1 VSHCQG
7 TSQTQAAQQQNLTV
21 QSAPPAPSPSPST
34 DQTTPGPPPQG
45 SASVTQIQVGCVHDC
60 SGTSPD
66 TTASP
71 ISPTALSQLLTV
83 LGSQTPPGQSPVAPG
98 DQSSV
103 RQTSLQT
110 QQGDASGD
118 DQSQTASQWS
128 TTVQDLVSQ
137 AVDATAQAVNQT
149 TQAIVQVQIGCLF
162 YCTDTHQTQQASQ
175 TNTAVQVVAQGVA
188 AATAPVATGVA
199 TVNQLV
205 WQIQIGCLAWCS
217 DTTQEQAAQQSNEVV
232 VTTVPQD
239 PPSAPPPGDPGPA
252 TGPGD
257 SEPAPGPTD
266 PGPAP
271 ADPGSSPAI
280 PGVVPSTPS
289 VAAAAPPAP
298 VVTAPSDGGAAQW
311 VPEMRIGVHRPT
323 SGAPSVPALATHPA
337 FATTIV
343 LAASF
348 GASPGRTL
356 RAAPIAGLIS
366 SGSWQVEG
374 VRAAPA
380 TISSPG
386 PARTGGE
393 STAAAAVL
401 ATVVALV
408 LGLLGLTAARLRTP

>member
-1 VSHCQG
+1 
-7 TSQTQAAQQQNLTV
+7 
-21 QSAPPAPSPSPST
+21 
-34 DQTTPGPPPQG
+34 
-45 SASVTQIQVGCVHDC
+45 
-60 SGTSPD
+60 
-66 TTASP
+66 
-71 ISPTALSQLLTV
+71 LTV
-83 LGSQTPPGQSPVAPG
+83 LGSQTPPGQPPVAPG
-98 DQSSV
+98 DQSSI

-137 AVDATAQAVNQT
+137 AVDATAQAVNET

-175 TNTAVQVVAQGVA
+175 TNTAVQVVAQGVT

-217 DTTQEQAAQQSNEVV
+217 DTTQEQSAQQSNEVV
-232 VTTVPQD
+232 VTTMPQD
-239 PPSAPPPGDPGPA
+239 PPPAPPPADPGSA

-266 PGPAP
+266 PG
-271 ADPGSSPAI
+271 SSPAI
-280 PGVVPSTPS
+280 PGVVPSNPSPS

-298 VVTAPSDGGAAQW
+298 AVTAPSDGGAAQW
-311 VPEMRIGVHRPT
+311 VPQMRVGERRPT
-323 SGAPSVPALATHPA
+323 SGAPTLPALATHPA

-343 LAASF
+343 PVASF
-348 GASPGRTL
+348 AASPGRTV

-380 TISSPG
+380 TISSPA
-386 PARTGGE
+386 PARAGGE